1 MVKLLMR
8 FYDVD
13 SGSITL
19 NGHDIRDFDRSALRE
34 GFGMVLQDTWLFKG
48 TIMENIRYGRL
59 MPPTKRSLPRRQEPP
74 MLTTSSAPCPAATRW
89 S

>member
-19 NGHDIRDFDRSALRE
+19 NGHDIRDFDRSAQMCIRDSLRCHCA
-34 GFGMVLQDTWLFKG
+34 GGPRLGHGHSAGHHCK
-48 TIMENIRYGRL
+48 IGR
-59 MPPTKRSLPRRQEPP
+59 
-74 MLTTSSAPCPAATRW
+74 AHV
-89 S
+89 

>member
-59 MPPTKRSLPRRQEPP
+59 TPPMKRSLPLPRPP
-74 MLTTSSAPCPAATRW
+74 MPTTSSARCPAATRW

>member
-13 SGSITL
+13 AGSITL
-19 NGHDIRDFDRSALRE
+19 NGHNVRDFDRSALRE

-48 TIMENIRYGRL
+48 TIMENIRYAAS
-59 MPPTKRSLPRRQEPP
+59 MPPTKKSSPLPKPP
-74 MLTTSSAPCPAATRW
+74 TQTTSSAPCPAATRW